1 MGSNTESGHKINVA
15 NLETLISYCS
25 GYGAR
30 YNPVNPA
37 IQLPA
42 LNTKLADAQKEL
54 ESVNNYLSLR
64 NNAIT
69 ARHYAFEPLS
79 SIVTKVVYAAKA
91 SGLPAMTIGEIE
103 AIARKLKGTRKIAKV
118 EPANENPATPE
129 AEPHKYISV
138 SQLKFDNRIENL
150 DKLIQFL
157 KAQSSYTPNETEL
170 SIAGLGSLLDNMKS
184 ANSAAINAETAISNA
199 RLQRN
204 TVLYDAASGLVFIC
218 KSVKDYIKSV
228 FGPSSPE
235 FKQVSKLQFSKYKR

>member
-69 ARHYAFEPLS
+69 ARHYAFEALS

-118 EPANENPATPE
+118 EPATENQATPE

-184 ANSAAINAETAISNA
+184 TNSAAINAETAISNA

-204 TVLYDAASGLVFIC
+204 TVLYDAASGLVFVC